1 MSNATET
8 KDLVVLTADK
18 NTQFAV
24 RGILSRHHS
33 LGIGKLEA
41 DFFVHPQKDPGV
53 YHNAHDFLR
62 FAAKT
67 HRHALVLMDR
77 EGSGQE
83 TKTREELE
91 EELEQE
97 LSRSGWEDRASAVV
111 LDPEIEIWVWSD
123 STHVDH
129 ELGWSREP
137 KGLRTWLR
145 EKGFLEEGSLKPER
159 PKEAM
164 EAALRSA
171 RKPRSS
177 AIYQGLAEKVSL
189 SKCQD
194 PAFLKLKAVLQTWFS
209 AQERPQ

>member
-1 MSNATET
+1 MSYAPRT
-8 KDLVVLTADK
+8 KDLVVLTADM

-24 RGILSRHHS
+24 RGILSRHQS
-33 LGIGKLEA
+33 LRISKLDP

-83 TKTREELE
+83 NKSREDLE
-91 EELEQE
+91 GELEQA
-97 LSRSGWEDRASAVV
+97 LSRSGWDGRASAVV

-123 STHVDH
+123 SSHVDH
-129 ELGWSREP
+129 ELGWLQQAR
-137 KGLRTWLR
+137 GLRPWLQ
-145 EKGFLEEGSLKPER
+145 EKGFLGEGSLKPDR

-164 EAALRSA
+164 EAALRSV

-177 AIYQGLAEKVSL
+177 AIYQALAEKVSL
-189 SKCQD
+189 TKCQD
-194 PAFLKLKAVLQTWFS
+194 PAFLKLKAVLQAWFS
-209 AQERPQ
+209 A

>member
-1 MSNATET
+1 MSNSAET

-18 NTQFAV
+18 NMQFAV
-24 RGILSRHHS
+24 RGIVSRHQS
-33 LGIGKLEA
+33 LGIHKLEP
-41 DFFVHPQKDPGV
+41 DFFVHPQKDPGI

-83 TKTREELE
+83 DQTREELE
-91 EELEQE
+91 EKLEQA
-97 LSRSGWEDRASAVV
+97 LFRSGWEQRASAVV
-111 LDPEIEIWVWSD
+111 LDPEVEIWVWSD

-129 ELGWSREP
+129 ELGWSQQAT
-137 KGLRTWLR
+137 GLRAWLR
-145 EKGFLEEGSLKPER
+145 EKGFLDERSLKPQK
-159 PKEAM
+159 PKEAL
-164 EAALRSA
+164 EAALRWV

-194 PAFLKLKAVLQTWFS
+194 PAFLKLKTVLQAWFS
-209 AQERPQ
+209 